1 MLHTKAFWA
10 TLQIT
15 GILAGSPATAFA
27 QKIYDAGASDT
38 EIKIGNIGP
47 YSGPASAYAAI
58 SKTFVAY
65 FKMLNEKGGINGRK
79 VTILSYDDAYSP
91 PKTVEQARKLVESDE
106 VLAIAGVVGTPGN
119 SAIQRYM
126 HQRGV
131 PHLFFG
137 SGASKWAD
145 PKNFPWSMAW
155 LPSYRDEARIYA
167 RYILKNYPGKKVGI
181 LFQNDDFGKDY
192 LVGFNEVFGSA
203 KSQIVTAEVPFDVSQ
218 PSIDPQIVQIKT
230 SNPDVFVNIA
240 TPKFAAQAIKKI
252 GDLGWRPVHFIT
264 NVSVSVSA
272 VLKPAGLENSQGIM
286 SAAYLKDPN
295 DPQWKDDAGMNE
307 FRAFMSNFFPEGD
320 AADALTVSGYSIAET
335 LLQVLKQCGDDL
347 TRKNVMR
354 QAANLDM
361 VSGVAL
367 PGIRFKTSPTDYSPI
382 EQMQLMRFQ
391 GDSWH
396 LFGQLTS
403 VGAENN

>member
-10 TLQIT
+10 AVSIT

-27 QKIYDAGASDT
+27 QKTYDAGASNT

-65 FKMLNEKGGINGRK
+65 FKMLNEKGGVSGRK

-126 HQRGV
+126 HRRGV

-137 SGASKWAD
+137 SGAGKWAD

-167 RYILKNYPGKKVGI
+167 RYILKNHPGKKVGI
-181 LFQNDDFGKDY
+181 LIQHDDFGKDY
-192 LVGFNEVFGSA
+192 LICCNEVFGSA
-203 KSQIVTAEVPFDVSQ
+203 KCQIVTAEVPFDVPQ
-218 PSIDPQIVQIKT
+218 PSIDPQIIQ
-230 SNPDVFVNIA
+230 
-240 TPKFAAQAIKKI
+240 
-252 GDLGWRPVHFIT
+252 
-264 NVSVSVSA
+264 
-272 VLKPAGLENSQGIM
+272 
-286 SAAYLKDPN
+286 
-295 DPQWKDDAGMNE
+295 
-307 FRAFMSNFFPEGD
+307 
-320 AADALTVSGYSIAET
+320 
-335 LLQVLKQCGDDL
+335 
-347 TRKNVMR
+347 
-354 QAANLDM
+354 
-361 VSGVAL
+361 
-367 PGIRFKTSPTDYSPI
+367 
-382 EQMQLMRFQ
+382 
-391 GDSWH
+391 
-396 LFGQLTS
+396 
-403 VGAENN
+403 